1 MTTSIANPLAFP
13 RSAADPTRV
22 LYPAMHGS
30 AADVCWGCFQ
40 PRKDLATTADR
51 RVGGGELVR
60 TCLSCFHALASGRT
74 VELPSRDVLPELL
87 RSWARWD
94 HNGDVDEDFTLRM
107 LAALVPFL
115 REDDRALWFLN
126 LQGALLEVQERS
138 ELGFELL
145 SVPPE
150 DRDCERLLA
159 DSVEKVDECIAHL
172 LAGAR

>member
-1 MTTSIANPLAFP
+1 MTTSISDPIQFPLGVI
-13 RSAADPTRV
+13 DPTRT
-22 LYPAMHGS
+22 LYPASPGE
-30 AADVCWGCFQ
+30 ADVCWTCFQ

-60 TCLSCFHALASGRT
+60 TCLSCFHALAWGRP
-74 VELPSRDVLPELL
+74 VELPGREALPELL

-107 LAALVPFL
+107 LAALVPGL
-115 REDDRALWFLN
+115 SEDDRALWFLN

-138 ELGFELL
+138 EFGFEMF

-159 DSVEKVDECIAHL
+159 DSMEKVDECIAHL